1 MRLYEVVK
9 NSLYLRLRYMH
20 VTYHFEKSPG
30 LKIDL
35 IHLGVSWRQEEN
47 TWWTNQNC
55 KVPVWLQSGM
65 VVIPEE
71 NPSTLTS
78 SIFYSFLEDLV
89 KSEKEFITVPTF
101 YSEILV
107 LQGKVSIQYPYN
119 QVSQFRHIVN
129 YDIRCVDKCLQ
140 WVTFVRC
147 CFSLLLYLPV
157 GSFVRYPCLLLNI
170 SSFSVRQNVRTM
182 LVLSSTF
189 HCLSVCSF
197 NNV

>member
-9 NSLYLRLRYMH
+9 NSPYLKWRYMH

-107 LQGKVSIQYPYN
+107 LQGKVSIQCPYN

-129 YDIRCVDKCLQ
+129 YDIRCVDQFLQ

-147 CFSLLLYLPV
+147 CFSLFLYLPV
-157 GSFVRYPCLLLNI
+157 GSFVRLY
-170 SSFSVRQNVRTM
+170 VRMFAR
-182 LVLSSTF
+182 
-189 HCLSVCSF
+189 C
-197 NNV
+197 